1 MHADTNPNNVS
12 ELERFALDELA
23 KRLRFE
29 NKVQVLDYPCRKGT
43 FSAVLAAHGA
53 QVLACDQ
60 SGMQQEVKGR
70 ALSNGQGDSVAFLAL
85 PMTVDAELPAGPFDI
100 IVSRHGFAHLPYAE
114 AKVALKRLIK
124 TLKIG
129 GKIFLCT
136 YGLHSELGDAYP
148 AGQSLIEDRF
158 AELEGAIA
166 QRYGISG
173 PVCLYTERNLITLIF
188 EAGGS
193 VLRSFTTTYGT
204 VAAVAVRV

>member
-1 MHADTNPNNVS
+1 MSADTNPNTVN

-23 KRLRFE
+23 KRLRYE
-29 NKVQVLDYPCRKGT
+29 NDVRVLDYPCRNGSFAT
-43 FSAVLAAHGA
+43 VLASHGA
-53 QVLACDQ
+53 RVLACDE
-60 SGMQQEVKGR
+60 SKMQQEVTGR
-70 ALSNGQGDSVAFLAL
+70 ALANSQGDSVSFQAL
-85 PMTVDAELPAGPFDI
+85 SLTVDADLPAGPFDI
-100 IVSRHGFAHLPYAE
+100 IVSRHGFYHLPYAE
-114 AKVALKRLIK
+114 ARVALKRLIK

-148 AGQSLIEDRF
+148 AGQTLIEDRL
-158 AELEGAIA
+158 AELDGPIA
-166 QRYGISG
+166 ARYGVQG
-173 PVCLYTERNLITLIF
+173 PVCLYTERNLITLVF